1 MAKEYNILGIDEARG
16 CMLVRFTDG
25 PKWHET
31 EIPLPP
37 HLSAAPIDAEIAD
50 WVRRFWPH
58 SQMEAAAAAAGLT
71 AAGAVGKVVD
81 ITADVPAPADSVD
94 GPLPPTGSPA

>member
-1 MAKEYNILGIDEARG
+1 MAKEYNSLSIDEARG
-16 CMLVRFTDG
+16 CMLVRFTAG
-25 PKWHET
+25 PKRHET
-31 EIPLPP
+31 EVPLPP
-37 HLSAAPIDAEIAD
+37 HLSAAPTDAEIAD

-58 SQMEAAAAAAGLT
+58 SQMEAQAAAAGLT

-94 GPLPPTGSPA
+94 GLKPPPEPPA

>member
-25 PKWHET
+25 PKRHET

-37 HLSAAPIDAEIAD
+37 HLSATPTDAEIAD

-58 SQMEAAAAAAGLT
+58 SQMEAQAAAAALT
-71 AAGAVGKVVD
+71 AVDAVGKVVD
-81 ITADVPAPADSVD
+81 ITADVPAPADSV
-94 GPLPPTGSPA
+94 GRSPPTGSPA